1 MFLLVCNVLLGL
13 VEYAEGGDPSPP
25 IPALDLKPFSRPA
38 SQDVARLP
46 PDVQTIYDGHSSGCQ
61 LSNRSIPVA
70 TMSVASFNPHTTIG
84 AYELGVLVS
93 YILLGVTTTQ
103 VYMYWSRFPNDPP
116 RLRYLVALLWA
127 LEMAHAICIGCTL
140 YQMTVS
146 DYGQPER
153 LILIPPSLA
162 IAVVFSGI
170 VGGAV
175 QSFFAARI
183 YHISKSLYIPCLS
196 WTLSFSRLL
205 GSIAV
210 CYYGLRLPT
219 IPDFE
224 MQFGWLLNSLWS
236 VASANDVLI
245 AVTLVYWLS
254 RCRREAGKR
263 TVALVDK
270 LIAWTMETGV
280 VTSAAGVASLL
291 CFATMKSNYIWIA
304 FFVVNA
310 RLYSN
315 SLLASLNS
323 RASLKTMAEKTQ
335 SHAAGSVVGFKAT
348 GSRSDFSSDTAV
360 GPSGAFKAPILLDNF
375 DGPRAV

>member
-1 MFLLVCNVLLGL
+1 
-13 VEYAEGGDPSPP
+13 
-25 IPALDLKPFSRPA
+25 
-38 SQDVARLP
+38 
-46 PDVQTIYDGHSSGCQ
+46 
-61 LSNRSIPVA
+61 
-70 TMSVASFNPHTTIG
+70 MSMASFNPHTTLG
-84 AYELGVLVS
+84 AYEVGVLVS

-103 VYMYWSRFPNDPP
+103 AYMYWSRFPNDSP
-116 RLRYLVALLWA
+116 RMKYLVAFLWA
-127 LEMAHAICIGCTL
+127 FEMAHAICIGCTL

-146 DYGQPER
+146 DLGQPER

-162 IAVVFSGI
+162 TSVVFSGI

-183 YHISKSLYIPCLS
+183 YRISKSLYIPCLS
-196 WTLSFSRLL
+196 WALSFSRLL

-224 MQFGWLLNSLWS
+224 MRFGWLLNSLWS

-245 AVTLVYWLS
+245 AGTLVYWLS
-254 RCRREAGKR
+254 RS
-263 TVALVDK
+263 LVDK

-280 VTSAAGVASLL
+280 VTSAAGLASLV

-315 SLLASLNS
+315 SLL
-323 RASLKTMAEKTQ
+323 
-335 SHAAGSVVGFKAT
+335 
-348 GSRSDFSSDTAV
+348 
-360 GPSGAFKAPILLDNF
+360 
-375 DGPRAV
+375 PR